1 MSGTDTVMQGGIY
14 MFDYSGQVVSITGAG
29 SGLGKQMAWGF
40 AKQGAA
46 LFLMDIN
53 KASLEKAVE
62 EFRKEGIRCV
72 GYPLDVT
79 DPEAINEAAQAV
91 EKEFGK
97 VDVRVNCAGKAKDVG
112 VLEMN
117 NEDWRSTIECDLSSI
132 FYMTRAFG
140 QIMKKNSYGRVINI
154 SSMYGLVGNM
164 LTGTIAYHSAK
175 GGVINFT
182 RAAATEL
189 AEYNITVNA
198 ICPGYFETEMTRK
211 VYAEMPQQAQQGFEM
226 YVKTHIPMGRIGQ
239 EGELNAA
246 ACFLGSKE
254 ASFVT
259 GVILPVDGGYTC
271 V

>member
-1 MSGTDTVMQGGIY
+1 
-14 MFDYSGQVVSITGAG
+14 MFDYTGQVVAITGAG
-29 SGLGKQMAWGF
+29 SGLGKQMARGF
-40 AKQGAA
+40 AEQGAS

-53 KASLEKAVE
+53 KERLREAVS
-62 EFRKEGIRCV
+62 EFLQAGATCI
-72 GYPLDVT
+72 GLPLDVT
-79 DPEAINEAAQAV
+79 DVDAIERATQAV
-91 EKEFGK
+91 VEKFGT
-97 VDVRVNCAGKAKDVG
+97 VDVLVNCAGKAKDVG
-112 VLEMN
+112 VLEMST
-117 NEDWRSTIECDLSSI
+117 EDWKSTLECDLSSV

-140 QIMKKNSYGRVINI
+140 RIMKENRYGRVINI
-154 SSMYGLVGNM
+154 ASMYGMVGNM

-189 AEYNITVNA
+189 AKYNITVNA

-211 VYAEMPQQAQQGFEM
+211 VYAEMPEQVQQQFET
-226 YVKTHIPMGRIGQ
+226 YVKTHTPIARIGK

>member
-1 MSGTDTVMQGGIY
+1 
-14 MFDYSGQVVSITGAG
+14 MFDYTGQVVAITGAG
-29 SGLGKQMAWGF
+29 SGLGKQMARGF
-40 AKQGAA
+40 AGQGAS

-53 KASLEKAVE
+53 TERLGEAVA
-62 EFRKEGIRCV
+62 EFQQAGTACM
-72 GYPLDVT
+72 GYALDVT
-79 DPEAINEAAQAV
+79 NGEAVELAAQAAI
-91 EKEFGK
+91 ETFGT
-97 VDVRVNCAGKAKDVG
+97 VDVLVNCAGKAKDVG
-112 VLEMN
+112 VLEMT
-117 NEDWRSTIECDLSSI
+117 NEDWHSTLECDLSSV
-132 FYMTRAFG
+132 FYMTRTFG
-140 QIMKKNSYGRVINI
+140 RIMKEHGYGRVINI
-154 SSMYGLVGNM
+154 ASMYGMVGNM

-189 AEYNITVNA
+189 AKYNITVNA
-198 ICPGYFETEMTRK
+198 ICPGYFETEMTKK
-211 VYAEMPQQAQQGFEM
+211 VYSEMPGQIQQQFEA
-226 YVKTHIPMGRIGQ
+226 YVKTHTPIARIGK